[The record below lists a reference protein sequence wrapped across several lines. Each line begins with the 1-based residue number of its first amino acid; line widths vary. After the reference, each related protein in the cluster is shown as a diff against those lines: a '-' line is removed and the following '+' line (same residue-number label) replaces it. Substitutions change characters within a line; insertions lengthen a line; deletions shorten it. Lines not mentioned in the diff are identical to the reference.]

1 MADTLKGVSHVLT
14 TALSGSELAAGS
26 GETITIIGLQVA
38 NIHAT
43 NAGTLDVKVDRG
55 ADDDAYVVKGIS
67 IPVTDTLSVLQGKL
81 VLETGDKIQMKAD
94 AASTLEANVSY
105 LLQT

>member
-14 TALSGSELAAGS
+14 TALSGSELTAGS

-67 IPVTDTLSVLQGKL
+67 I
-81 VLETGDKIQMKAD
+81 I
-94 AASTLEANVSY
+94 Y
-105 LLQT
+105 